1 MWASFEVGKLRRLE
15 CVIVEGFSVAYL
27 FKMIASE
34 LLFEVTIM
42 VYE

>member
-1 MWASFEVGKLRRLE
+1 MWASFEVGKYRRMK
-15 CVIVEGFSVAYL
+15 CVGGGAYL